1 MRWSLKALNRFGT
14 IKEEKTKKHIANILK
29 RHKINY
35 NIDYLMFIF
44 TSIFFYKSDRNSN
57 DQLLYWMKNKRNK
70 TADANT

>member
-29 RHKINY
+29 RHEINY

-57 DQLLYWMKNKRNK
+57 DQLLYWMKNKSNK